1 MPANGLH
8 ADDGR
13 VKDLAA
19 AMNTSLGRK
28 ADDAEVIKQ
37 VKAADGTPL
46 EAVDGVVT
54 LPAAQTGVT
63 IATTDY
69 AAQITN

>member
-1 MPANGLH
+1 MPANGLA

-19 AMNTSLGRK
+19 AMNDSLGRK
-28 ADDAEVIKQ
+28 ADDAGVVKQ
-37 VKAADGTPL
+37 LRAADGTPL

-54 LPAAQTGVT
+54 LPAAQSGVT
-63 IATTDY
+63 IAATDY